1 MRKIKLDDRIKNRFN
16 MIFGLIIS
24 KYGLFICILFCT
36 TIYMIPKLLKNNSY
50 ENFIYAIVIVIMSYI
65 TTLYLYIAMNLFYDY
80 TESSF
85 EKVDAILNYKG
96 SISEE
101 ILSVTE
107 ISKRIKRFISDR
119 LGIDTCIIK
128 ETVEVI
134 STIENC
140 KTGLKVIESQ
150 QDAKNVER
158 KTRASIISSFSFL
171 LSVIMLFVGK
181 SILKVDVGNYLTIV
195 ILLIV
200 PLVLYF
206 VDKWYT
212 STRFKKSEAIV
223 IYFLKDIMIKKIDE
237 YEMHNKECIE
247 VNTIK
252 KEEVSI

>member
-1 MRKIKLDDRIKNRFN
+1 M
-16 MIFGLIIS
+16 
-24 KYGLFICILFCT
+24 
-36 TIYMIPKLLKNNSY
+36 
-50 ENFIYAIVIVIMSYI
+50 
-65 TTLYLYIAMNLFYDY
+65 
-80 TESSF
+80 
-85 EKVDAILNYKG
+85 
-96 SISEE
+96 
-101 ILSVTE
+101 
-107 ISKRIKRFISDR
+107 
-119 LGIDTCIIK
+119 
-128 ETVEVI
+128 
-134 STIENC
+134 
-140 KTGLKVIESQ
+140 
-150 QDAKNVER
+150 ER